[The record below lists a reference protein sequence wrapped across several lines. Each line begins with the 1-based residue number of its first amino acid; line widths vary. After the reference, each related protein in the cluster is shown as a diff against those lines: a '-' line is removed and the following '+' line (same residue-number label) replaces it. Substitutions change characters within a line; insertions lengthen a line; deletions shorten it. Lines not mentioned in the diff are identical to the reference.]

1 MGIVSVS
8 CEDMHMV
15 GSLRFTC
22 NVPGGYR
29 SLFFSLPYGL
39 SWCIVF
45 VSREVMH
52 MDRSGG

>member
-8 CEDMHMV
+8 CEVMHMV

-22 NVPGGYR
+22 NVLVGIV
-29 SLFFSLPYGL
+29 SFFSLPYGL